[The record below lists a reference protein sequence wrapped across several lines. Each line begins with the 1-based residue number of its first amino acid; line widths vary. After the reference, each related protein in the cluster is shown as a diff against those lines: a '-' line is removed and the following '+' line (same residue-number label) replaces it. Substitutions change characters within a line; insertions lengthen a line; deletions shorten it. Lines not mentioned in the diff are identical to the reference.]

1 MGSGRVDYQESS
13 NTPGNVRTRPKHAF
27 LASFSNPLIQKSID
41 GVYDDLEI
49 NYTPLHWASE
59 CNISSL
65 CMTEIPAGVASSEF
79 QLYNTYLTESLVIET
94 AIICQISWISQSAK
108 WVNLMFQKQP
118 DTLHFV
124 AEIN

>member
-1 MGSGRVDYQESS
+1 MQ
-13 NTPGNVRTRPKHAF
+13 N
-27 LASFSNPLIQKSID
+27 ID

-79 QLYNTYLTESLVIET
+79 QLYNT
-94 AIICQISWISQSAK
+94 
-108 WVNLMFQKQP
+108 
-118 DTLHFV
+118 
-124 AEIN
+124 